1 MLPMILTILKIILF
15 TGLAL
20 LALLLVLL
28 IFILAAPIRYQVT
41 GSWKHK
47 LLIQGNVH
55 WLYRIL
61 GISWEWRDGSPHM
74 RISLFGRVLGK
85 HTASVPDSASSSASK
100 RSKAAKEPKAS
111 KTPKTQKVSKT
122 SQVSPSSPYSNTA
135 KPIKQTISTI
145 AQESQTSPESELV
158 ESEPFQ
164 KTEAA
169 ESKVHSAGSL
179 VTSEV
184 PFQRESGESA
194 SSIEHA
200 SERDKPIHISQESE
214 SIESQRGI
222 DEIRSESAAQT
233 EELESE
239 PSLWTKLHQ
248 IFDFLNQESVRKLLR
263 KCWKRLGKFGKH
275 LCPLQVLLQGRIG
288 TDDPALTGKLME
300 AATVLYAFYGETIAL
315 TADFEEEVLEID
327 FQVKGRVVPGYVLLT
342 VLTIGLRIFRNQECR
357 ALWKKLRQ
365 NEPSA

>member
-1 MLPMILTILKIILF
+1 MLPMILTILKIVLF

-28 IFILAAPIRYQVT
+28 IFILAAPICYQVT

-61 GISWEWRDGSPHM
+61 KISWEWRDGSPRM

-85 HTASVPDSASSSASK
+85 NTASAPDSA
-100 RSKAAKEPKAS
+100 
-111 KTPKTQKVSKT
+111 
-122 SQVSPSSPYSNTA
+122 SPSSPYSNTA
-135 KPIKQTISTI
+135 KPSNQTISTRS
-145 AQESQTSPESELV
+145 QESQTSSESELV

-169 ESKVHSAGSL
+169 ESKARSAGSL

-184 PFQRESGESA
+184 PFQRESGESD

-200 SERDKPIHISQESE
+200 SERDKPIYTSQESE
-214 SIESQRGI
+214 SIESQQGI
-222 DEIRSESAAQT
+222 NGIHTESAAQT
-233 EELESE
+233 DDLERE
-239 PSLWTKLHQ
+239 PSVWTKLHQ
-248 IFDFLNQESVRKLLR
+248 VFDFLNQESVRRLLR
-263 KCWKRLGKFGKH
+263 KCWKRLAKFGKH
-275 LCPLQVLLQGRIG
+275 LRPLQLLLQGRIG

-300 AATVLYAFYGETIAL
+300 AAAVLYAFYGETIAL

-342 VLTIGLRIFRNQECR
+342 VLTIGLRICRNQECR
-357 ALWKKLRQ
+357 TLWKKLRQ